1 MRAFDFVGILVLSGL
16 ALAVANAQQP
26 GAPQPKPATAGTA
39 PATAAPE
46 SILPADTVVLTIGD
60 QKMTRAQFEE
70 LLSALAQNGRPAATP
85 AARRQVAEQFGELE
99 TLAQEA
105 RKRKMDQSPA
115 TKQMMAIQA
124 DNFLASALAR
134 QVSDD
139 VKLSDTDVQ
148 AYYNL
153 HKSEYEEAQASHIL
167 IRYKG
172 SQVPLKPNQK
182 DLTDEE
188 ALAKAQDIRKKLQ
201 AGGDFAALAKAESDD
216 AGSGANG
223 GSLGKFTHGQMV
235 AAFDQAAFTLPV
247 GQLSEPVKTQF
258 GYHIIKVESRTAKTF
273 EEAKPDI
280 EKQIKP
286 KLTQEALDKIKHQTP
301 VTLNDSYFGK

>member
-1 MRAFDFVGILVLSGL
+1 M
-16 ALAVANAQQP
+16 LAVASAQQQP
-26 GAPQPKPATAGTA
+26 PKPAAAA
-39 PATAAPE
+39 PAAAPE
-46 SILPADTVVLTIGD
+46 SILPPDTVVLTIGD
-60 QKMTRAQFEE
+60 QKLTRDQFEQ
-70 LLSALAQNGRPAATP
+70 LLAALAQNGRPAATP
-85 AARRQVAEQFGELE
+85 AARRQVAEQYGELE

-105 RKRKMDQSPA
+105 RKRKMDQNPA
-115 TKQMMAIQA
+115 TKQMMAIQS

-134 QVSDD
+134 QVSED
-139 VKLSDTDVQ
+139 VKLSDTDIQ
-148 AYYNL
+148 AYYNM
-153 HKSEYEEAQASHIL
+153 HKAEYEEAQASHIL
-167 IRYKG
+167 IRFKG

-188 ALAKAQDIRKKLQ
+188 ALAKAQDIRKKL
-201 AGGDFAALAKAESDD
+201 AGGADFAALAKAESDD

-223 GSLGKFTHGQMV
+223 GSLGKFSHGQMV
-235 AAFDQAAFTLPV
+235 PPFDQAAFSLPV

-258 GYHIIKVESRTAKTF
+258 GYHIIKVESRSSKTF
-273 EEAKPDI
+273 EQAKPYI